1 MTSPLQHANDAVMIR
16 DDRGCAG
23 GNYHRQD
30 FTQRQQDGV
39 PGRSIIKHCAE
50 IDDETRDERAD
61 SA

>member
-30 FTQRQQDGV
+30 FTQRQQDGL

-50 IDDETRDERAD
+50 LDDEI
-61 SA
+61 